1 LTAARARTTPVAVT
15 KAALT
20 DLQISVMKALWSI
33 GEGPV
38 ADVAT
43 ALGTEG
49 KTLAPTTVA
58 TLLQRLSKQGWVQ
71 ARKEG
76 RQLIYRAQVDRDEA
90 ASGALQ
96 RMVRTFFGGSASA
109 LTAQL
114 LESEQLTPEELAKMR
129 SLIDKKGG

>member
-1 LTAARARTTPVAVT
+1 VT
-15 KAALT
+15 KSALT

-33 GEGPV
+33 GEGSV
-38 ADVAT
+38 ADVAA
-43 ALGTEG
+43 ALGAEG

-58 TLLQRLSKQGWVQ
+58 TLLQRLSKQGW
-71 ARKEG
+71 AESHKSG

-90 ASGALQ
+90 ASGALR
-96 RMVRTFFGGSASA
+96 RMVRTFFGGSVSA

-129 SLIDKKGG
+129 SLIDKKGS